1 MPSPWR
7 IASVWRVI
15 RDIDLDGIRDAAL
28 ERFELW
34 IVADDLTDS
43 IALADL
49 LSGPGERHPWISV
62 FASHNVPGAHS
73 ATRGAGALA
82 PVSAV
87 LIVSRN
93 IVLSESLARARQQ
106 ATETHAPVLTVILGH
121 TGPAASARG
130 ENEHARVAVT
140 ALDANSLAAISS
152 TLLPLFPD
160 DRRLALG
167 RQLPSLRPALFDG
180 LIQETAQANA
190 TFAFTTGL
198 AETMPLLTA
207 PLNVGDVVVLTKN
220 QLMLG
225 YRIVLAS
232 GRSGEPRKLIGEI
245 VGVLGGGLLFRQIA
259 RQLVGL
265 IPVAGLVPKVAIAYT
280 GTWAIGRAIAA
291 WANEGR
297 TITGDLVRTYSAEAV
312 ARGRSFA
319 ERLVGE
325 AREGSRRLIRRG

>member
-15 RDIDLDGIRDAAL
+15 RDIDLDGIRNAAL

-34 IVADDLTDS
+34 VVADDSADAA
-43 IALADL
+43 ALAEL
-49 LSGPGERHPWISV
+49 LSGPGPRHPWISI
-62 FASHNVPGAHS
+62 FSSANVPSAH
-73 ATRGAGALA
+73 AA
-82 PVSAV
+82 VSAV
-87 LIVSRN
+87 LLVSRS
-93 IVLSESLARARQQ
+93 ILLSESLGRARDQMSAAQ
-106 ATETHAPVLTVILGH
+106 IPMVTVVLGH

-130 ENEHARVAVT
+130 TNEQARVAVT
-140 ALDANSLAAISS
+140 AFDGDAQAAVAS
-152 TLLPLFPD
+152 TLLSLIPD

-167 RQLPSLRPALFDG
+167 RQLPSLRPALFDS

-190 TFAFTTGL
+190 SFAFTTGL
-198 AETMPLLTA
+198 AETMPVLTA
-207 PLNVGDVVVLTKN
+207 PLNIGDIVVLTKN

-245 VGVLGGGLLFRQIA
+245 IGVLGGGLLFRQIA

-297 TITGDLVRTYSAEAV
+297 TITNDLVRTYTAEAV
-312 ARGRSFA
+312 TRGRSFA
-319 ERLVGE
+319 ERLVGD
-325 AREGSRRLIRRG
+325 AREGGRRLRGRV